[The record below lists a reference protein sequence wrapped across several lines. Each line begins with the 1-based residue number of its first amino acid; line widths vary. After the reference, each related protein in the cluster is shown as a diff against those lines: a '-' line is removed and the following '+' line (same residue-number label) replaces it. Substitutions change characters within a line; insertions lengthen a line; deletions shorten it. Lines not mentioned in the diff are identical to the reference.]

1 MQQKDFLVRTRKIVT
16 WIVVV
21 QAVLLVLMFA
31 GAPERVPAYL
41 GFVAGAQ
48 GSALAWFLAGLTAIG
63 YAWSAASI
71 STVRAYMFK
80 FDGLKTLALVAA
92 VGAGVIEEVFFRKL
106 LMDYLQAQGY
116 GPVIQVGTSAIAFGI
131 AHVVWGVKSRAA
143 AVNAALSTTL
153 LGAALAVVYLV
164 GDRSLAPCVVAHVAI
179 DVLIEPGL
187 ILAAVQGRLGYWR
200 ERKRKQGHAS

>member
-1 MQQKDFLVRTRKIVT
+1 MQREASIARTRRIIT

-21 QAVLLVLMFA
+21 QAVLLVVMFA
-31 GAPERVPAYL
+31 GASERVPAYL
-41 GFVAGAQ
+41 GFVAGSQ
-48 GSALAWFLAGLTAIG
+48 GSALAWFLAGLTAIV

-80 FDGLKTLALVAA
+80 FDGLKALALVAA
-92 VGAGVIEEVFFRKL
+92 VGAGVIEEAVFRKL

-116 GPVIQVGTSAIAFGI
+116 GPVIQVGASAIAFGV
-131 AHVVWGVKSRAA
+131 AHVVWGVKNRAA
-143 AVNAALSTTL
+143 AVNAVVSTTL

-187 ILAAVQGRLGYWR
+187 ILAAVQDRLGYWR
-200 ERKRKQGHAS
+200 ERKQGHAT